1 MLPIIFIW
9 GTFSAGCLWGL
20 PRKVTKLWR
29 EDQELLWRASAY
41 WWGDPLL
48 CRWKWYE
55 QISHLIWFS
64 RYHAYPVKLPNI
76 SCFSLGYFDVR
87 DRNEAWI
94 RVWVKKGGMII
105 LPAGIYHRFT
115 LDESNY
121 IKVLIAYLQIVAI
134 QLSSVANRKSL
145 CPLAYNFSVN
155 QSQFL
160 ITLAFELWF
169 FEYFK
174 TLSRALFGSPV
185 VRLTFTYFLLN
196 TRMWLQRFWLV
207 AFLNI
212 C

>member
-1 MLPIIFIW
+1 
-9 GTFSAGCLWGL
+9 
-20 PRKVTKLWR
+20 
-29 EDQELLWRASAY
+29 
-41 WWGDPLL
+41 
-48 CRWKWYE
+48 
-55 QISHLIWFS
+55 
-64 RYHAYPVKLPNI
+64 
-76 SCFSLGYFDVR
+76 VR

-155 QSQFL
+155 LSQFL

-196 TRMWLQRFWLV
+196 TRM
-207 AFLNI
+207 
-212 C
+212 